1 MRMSRHVFGPVAG
14 AAALAVVVVLIAV
27 SVRST
32 GAYWTETA
40 SSAPGQV
47 ATGRLALATGS
58 GADNVYTFPE
68 LTGAALVP
76 NQFRQAPLAIVNTG
90 TTPLRYRLTS
100 AGPQV
105 STASTV
111 AVALAGAIGGTCT
124 ATSALGPTSAF
135 PTLSGVGSVST
146 VASAFRTLAAGAQ
159 DTWCIRSTLISVAG
173 AEPATYTHVFG
184 FRAEQV

>member
-1 MRMSRHVFGPVAG
+1 MSRHTVGPVVG
-14 AAALAVVVVLIAV
+14 SVALAVVVVLIAI

-32 GAYWTETA
+32 GAYWTETV
-40 SSAPGQV
+40 SSSPGQV
-47 ATGRLALATGS
+47 TAGRLSLSTGS

-100 AGPQV
+100 AGPQA
-105 STASTV
+105 STSSTV
-111 AVALAGAIGGTCT
+111 AVTLAGAVGGTCT
-124 ATSALGPTSAF
+124 VTSALGPTSAF
-135 PTLSGVGSVST
+135 PTLTAVSSVST
-146 VASAFRTLAAGAQ
+146 VGAAFRTLAAGAQ
-159 DTWCIRSTLISVAG
+159 ETWCIRSTLISVSG
-173 AEPATYTHVFG
+173 TEPATYTHVFG

>member
-1 MRMSRHVFGPVAG
+1 MRTTRHMSGPVAG
-14 AAALAVVVVLIAV
+14 AVALAVVVVLIAV

-32 GAYWTETA
+32 GAYWTETV
-40 SSAPGQV
+40 SSNPGQV
-47 ATGRLALATGS
+47 TAGRLALSTGS

-68 LTGAALVP
+68 LTGSALVP
-76 NQFRQAPLAIVNTG
+76 NQFRQAPLSIVNTG

-111 AVALAGAIGGTCT
+111 AVTLAGAVGGTCT
-124 ATSALGPTSAF
+124 ASSALGPTSAF
-135 PTLSGVGSVST
+135 PTLSAISSVSSVT
-146 VASAFRTLAAGAQ
+146 SAFRTLVAGAQ
-159 DTWCIRSTLISVAG
+159 DTWCIRSTLISVG
-173 AEPATYTHVFG
+173 GTEPATYTHVFG